1 MNEEDYCY
9 CHYHDDTYEYFDCLD
24 YMECEECPYY
34 YADEDQVR
42 SVIDMTID
50 EAIAREKELTE
61 IYRNDIVPKEDY
73 HNMPWIDMENE
84 LNMRRAEEHEQ
95 LAEWLEELKA
105 LRLLLDW
112 AIECDFGLDSF
123 PEEYEKY
130 KHTLT
135 DDMTYKDMII
145 QIAKCVVAE
154 EIKE

>member
-1 MNEEDYCY
+1 
-9 CHYHDDTYEYFDCLD
+9 
-24 YMECEECPYY
+24 
-34 YADEDQVR
+34 
-42 SVIDMTID
+42 MTID
-50 EAIAREKELTE
+50 EAIAHAREVAEGQKRRSG
-61 IYRNDIVPKEDY
+61 ICVQNDSECDKFSAC
-73 HNMPWIDMENE
+73 
-84 LNMRRAEEHEQ
+84 LKCAEEHEQ

-123 PEEYEKY
+123 PGAYEKY

>member
-1 MNEEDYCY
+1 M
-9 CHYHDDTYEYFDCLD
+9 L
-24 YMECEECPYY
+24 
-34 YADEDQVR
+34 
-42 SVIDMTID
+42 SID
-50 EAIAREKELTE
+50 EAIAHAREVASRKFDDRVHC
-61 IYRNDIVPKEDY
+61 ISC
-73 HNMPWIDMENE
+73 
-84 LNMRRAEEHEQ
+84 AEEHEQ

-135 DDMTYKDMII
+135 DDMTYKDMMI

-154 EIKE
+154 QLKTGAENDNRC

>member
-1 MNEEDYCY
+1 M
-9 CHYHDDTYEYFDCLD
+9 L
-24 YMECEECPYY
+24 
-34 YADEDQVR
+34 
-42 SVIDMTID
+42 SID
-50 EAIAREKELTE
+50 EAIAHAREVASRKFDDRVHC
-61 IYRNDIVPKEDY
+61 ISC
-73 HNMPWIDMENE
+73 
-84 LNMRRAEEHEQ
+84 AEEHEQ

-154 EIKE
+154 EIKEQNR

>member
-1 MNEEDYCY
+1 M
-9 CHYHDDTYEYFDCLD
+9 L
-24 YMECEECPYY
+24 
-34 YADEDQVR
+34 
-42 SVIDMTID
+42 SID
-50 EAIAREKELTE
+50 EAISHARAVAETCEYEASKYDMSDSYESQVAYKEG
-61 IYRNDIVPKEDY
+61 KC
-73 HNMPWIDMENE
+73 
-84 LNMRRAEEHEQ
+84 AEEHEQ

-123 PEEYEKY
+123 PEEYAKY

-154 EIKE
+154 QLKE

>member
-1 MNEEDYCY
+1 M
-9 CHYHDDTYEYFDCLD
+9 L
-24 YMECEECPYY
+24 
-34 YADEDQVR
+34 
-42 SVIDMTID
+42 SID
-50 EAIAREKELTE
+50 EAIAHAREVAETCEYEASKYDMSDSYESQVAYKEG
-61 IYRNDIVPKEDY
+61 KC
-73 HNMPWIDMENE
+73 
-84 LNMRRAEEHEQ
+84 AEEHEQ

-123 PEEYEKY
+123 PEEYAKY

-154 EIKE
+154 QLKE

>member
-1 MNEEDYCY
+1 MKW
-9 CHYHDDTYEYFDCLD
+9 
-24 YMECEECPYY
+24 
-34 YADEDQVR
+34 R
-42 SVIDMTID
+42 VIDMLSID
-50 EAIAREKELTE
+50 EAIAHAREVASRKFDDRVHC
-61 IYRNDIVPKEDY
+61 ISCAK
-73 HNMPWIDMENE
+73 
-84 LNMRRAEEHEQ
+84 EHEQ

-123 PEEYEKY
+123 PEEYAKY

>member
-1 MNEEDYCY
+1 M
-9 CHYHDDTYEYFDCLD
+9 L
-24 YMECEECPYY
+24 
-34 YADEDQVR
+34 
-42 SVIDMTID
+42 SID
-50 EAIAREKELTE
+50 EAIAHAREVASRKFDDKVHC
-61 IYRNDIVPKEDY
+61 IRC
-73 HNMPWIDMENE
+73 
-84 LNMRRAEEHEQ
+84 AEEHEQ

-112 AIECDFGLDSF
+112 AIECNFGLDSF
-123 PEEYEKY
+123 PEEYAKY

>member
-1 MNEEDYCY
+1 M
-9 CHYHDDTYEYFDCLD
+9 L
-24 YMECEECPYY
+24 
-34 YADEDQVR
+34 
-42 SVIDMTID
+42 SID
-50 EAIAREKELTE
+50 EAIAHAREVASRKFDDRVHC
-61 IYRNDIVPKEDY
+61 IRC
-73 HNMPWIDMENE
+73 
-84 LNMRRAEEHEQ
+84 AEEHEQ

-154 EIKE
+154 EIKEQK